1 MTVAI
6 APGFPNSRW
15 PPRLQ
20 FPAADAWFRESL
32 LYFSTMA
39 LTLNEIVPWGRSY
52 EEYRQMFALTEVDL
66 RQRIL
71 GCADGPAAFNAGLT
85 QRGGQVI
92 SVDPLYAFT
101 ELQIRDR
108 IAATYDTILLQ
119 LQHSQADY
127 VWEAIAS
134 VADLGRVRMAAMT
147 QFLADYEAGKQ
158 AGRYRPGSLPAL
170 PFENDYFDL
179 ALVSHFL
186 WLYSDHLSCEFHQQ
200 SLREL
205 LRVAREV
212 RLFPL
217 LTLDCQLSPHLSAVT
232 AQLLRDGFTV
242 SRQRVDYEFQRG
254 GNEMLVVRAA

>member
-1 MTVAI
+1 
-6 APGFPNSRW
+6 
-15 PPRLQ
+15 
-20 FPAADAWFRESL
+20 
-32 LYFSTMA
+32 MA

-52 EEYRQMFALTEVDL
+52 EEYRQMFALTTVEL
-66 RQRIL
+66 GQRIL
-71 GCADGPAAFNAGLT
+71 GCADGPAAFNAVLT

-101 ELQIRDR
+101 ASQIRDR
-108 IAATYDTILLQ
+108 IADTYDTILLQ

-127 VWEAIAS
+127 VWTAIAS
-134 VADLGRVRMAAMT
+134 VEDLGRVRMAAMT
-147 QFLADYEAGKQ
+147 KFLADYETGKQ
-158 AGRYRPGSLPAL
+158 AGRYRTGSLPNL
-170 PFENDYFDL
+170 PFEDDHFDL

-186 WLYSDHLSCEFHQQ
+186 WLYSAHLSCQFHQQ
-200 SLREL
+200 ALREL

-217 LTLDCQLSPHLSAVT
+217 LTLDCQLSPHLAAVT
-232 AQLLRDGFTV
+232 AQLLNDGFTV